1 MPTLTIRVANRESLP
16 TTVDGVTPA
25 WRSQILKSPVGD
37 LKLRSV
43 GHGSSSTPAVHLEY
57 GPIPNRPSDITTFPI
72 ANGESLPTTVDGVTP
87 AWCSRILK
95 APVSDLK
102 LLNVRH
108 GSSST
113 LVVQLE
119 YGPSVNR
126 SSFPDRIF
134 FKGGFNPQLIAI
146 APSLLDTYRREAEF
160 YHYISPMLIS
170 SGMRLPKTWYS
181 GIDSASGQ
189 GIVVLEDLAA
199 QGCSFGT
206 PSETWPVDRV
216 LRGVE
221 QLAIL
226 HAKTWKC
233 AKDSRYKWLK
243 ANNGGLRGI
252 ILELTKPG
260 PFNAVAPKNLEVM
273 GPDFDKSILL
283 DSGRIIT
290 AFKKLWES
298 DASGHLD
305 CFIHGDPHIDNAYMT
320 ASGEPGFLD
329 WQAASNGNCFH
340 DVSYFVTSAL
350 TVEDRRASEEQ
361 IVKHYL
367 QRLGRLGG
375 PQVDWETGWYEYKK
389 HLFHGYV
396 LALTQPGMQSQENI
410 RALVGRYISA
420 IVDHS
425 VIQLLEEL

>member
-1 MPTLTIRVANRESLP
+1 MWFGVRRNVSAIFAFVSCDMVTFSITNRESLP

-25 WRSQILKSPVGD
+25 WCSQILKATV
-37 LKLRSV
+37 
-43 GHGSSSTPAVHLEY
+43 A
-57 GPIPNRPSDITTFPI
+57 DIKI
-72 ANGESLPTTVDGVTP
+72 
-87 AWCSRILK
+87 
-95 APVSDLK
+95 
-102 LLNVRH
+102 LNVRH

-119 YGPSVNR
+119 YDPGLNKTGL
-126 SSFPDRIF
+126 PDRIF
-134 FKGGFNPQLIAI
+134 FKGGFNPELIAI

-170 SGMRLPKTWYS
+170 SGMNLPKTWYS
-181 GIDSASGQ
+181 GIDNSSGQ
-189 GIVVLEDLAA
+189 GIVVLEDLTT

-206 PSETWPVDRV
+206 PIETWPVDRV

-233 AKDSRYKWLK
+233 AEDLSYKWLSS
-243 ANNGGLRGI
+243 NNGGLRGI
-252 ILELTKPG
+252 IRELTKPG
-260 PFNAVAPKNLEVM
+260 PFNAVVPKNLEIL

-283 DSGRIIT
+283 DSDRIVV

-298 DASGHLD
+298 DASGDLD
-305 CFIHGDPHIDNAYMT
+305 CFIHGDPHIDNTYMT
-320 ASGEPGFLD
+320 ASGEPGFID
-329 WQAASNGNCFH
+329 WQAASTGNCFH

-350 TVEDRRASEEQ
+350 TVKDRRTSEEQ
-361 IVKHYL
+361 IVRHYL
-367 QRLGRLGG
+367 KMLKHLSG
-375 PQVDWETGWYEYKK
+375 PQVNWETGWYEYRK

-410 RALVGRYISA
+410 WALVGRFIPA
-420 IVDHS
+420 IIDHS
-425 VIQLLEEL
+425 VIELLEYL

>member
-1 MPTLTIRVANRESLP
+1 MANFSI
-16 TTVDGVTPA
+16 
-25 WRSQILKSPVGD
+25 SNGD
-37 LKLRSV
+37 
-43 GHGSSSTPAVHLEY
+43 
-57 GPIPNRPSDITTFPI
+57 
-72 ANGESLPTTVDGVTP
+72 SLPTTVDGVTP
-87 AWCSRILK
+87 AWCSQILK
-95 APVSDLK
+95 APVADLK
-102 LLNVRH
+102 ILSVRH

-113 LVVQLE
+113 LVVHLE
-119 YGPSVNR
+119 YAPGVDR
-126 SSFPDRIF
+126 SSFPENIF
-134 FKGGFNPQLIAI
+134 FKGGFNPELIAI

-160 YHYISPMLIS
+160 YHHISPKLIS
-170 SGMRLPKTWYS
+170 SGMNLPKSWYS
-181 GIDSASGQ
+181 GIDSSSGQ
-189 GIVVLEDLAA
+189 GIVVLEDLTTL
-199 QGCSFGT
+199 GCSFGN
-206 PSETWPVDRV
+206 PNETWPVDRV

-233 AKDSRYKWLK
+233 IQDPSYKWLST
-243 ANNGGLRGI
+243 NNGGLRGI
-252 ILELTKPG
+252 ILELTKTG
-260 PFNAVAPKNLEVM
+260 PFNAVAPKNLEVL

-283 DSGRIIT
+283 DSDRIVT
-290 AFKKLWES
+290 AFKKLWKS
-298 DASGHLD
+298 DASTELD
-305 CFIHGDPHIDNAYMT
+305 CFIHGDPHIDNTYMT

-350 TVEDRRASEEQ
+350 TVKDRRANEEQ

-367 QRLGRLGG
+367 ESLKHLGG

-410 RALVGRYISA
+410 WALVGRYIPA

-425 VIQLLEEL
+425 VIQLLEGL

>member
-1 MPTLTIRVANRESLP
+1 MAAFSVTNGQSLP
-16 TTVDGVTPA
+16 TTVDGVT
-25 WRSQILKSPVGD
+25 S
-37 LKLRSV
+37 
-43 GHGSSSTPAVHLEY
+43 
-57 GPIPNRPSDITTFPI
+57 
-72 ANGESLPTTVDGVTP
+72 
-87 AWCSRILK
+87 AWCSQILK
-95 APVSDLK
+95 APVADLK
-102 LLNVRH
+102 ILSVRH

-119 YGPSVNR
+119 YALGVNKT
-126 SSFPDRIF
+126 SLPDRIF
-134 FKGGFNPQLIAI
+134 FKGGFNPELVAI

-160 YHYISPMLIS
+160 YHYVSPTLIS
-170 SGMRLPKTWYS
+170 SGMNLPRTWYS
-181 GIDSASGQ
+181 GIDKSSGQ
-189 GIVVLEDLAA
+189 GIVVLEDLTT

-206 PSETWPVDRV
+206 PSEPWPVDRV

-233 AKDSRYKWLK
+233 AQDPSYNWLN

-260 PFNAVAPKNLEVM
+260 PFNAVVPKNLEIL

-283 DSGRIIT
+283 DSNRIVT
-290 AFKKLWES
+290 AFKKLWDS
-298 DASGHLD
+298 DASGDLD
-305 CFIHGDPHIDNAYMT
+305 CFIHGDPHIDNTYIT

-329 WQAASNGNCFH
+329 WQAASTGNCFH

-350 TVEDRRASEEQ
+350 TIDDRRASEEL
-361 IVKHYL
+361 ILRHYL
-367 QRLGRLGG
+367 ETLNRLGG
-375 PQVDWETGWYEYKK
+375 PRIDWKMGWYEYKK

-410 RALVGRYISA
+410 WALVGRYIPA

-425 VIQLLEEL
+425 VIELLEQL

>member
-1 MPTLTIRVANRESLP
+1 MVTFSVAN
-16 TTVDGVTPA
+16 
-25 WRSQILKSPVGD
+25 GD
-37 LKLRSV
+37 
-43 GHGSSSTPAVHLEY
+43 
-57 GPIPNRPSDITTFPI
+57 
-72 ANGESLPTTVDGVTP
+72 SLPTTVDGVTP
-87 AWCSRILK
+87 AWCSQILN

-102 LLNVRH
+102 ILSVRH

-119 YGPSVNR
+119 YDPGVDKTSL
-126 SSFPDRIF
+126 PDHIF
-134 FKGGFNPQLIAI
+134 FKGGFNPELIAI

-170 SGMRLPKTWYS
+170 SGMNLPKTWYS
-181 GIDSASGQ
+181 GIDSSSGQ
-189 GIVVLEDLAA
+189 GIVVLEDLTMK
-199 QGCSFGT
+199 GCSFGT
-206 PSETWPVDRV
+206 PTEPWPVDRV

-233 AKDSRYKWLK
+233 AQEPAYKWLGP
-243 ANNGGLRGI
+243 NNGGLRGI

-260 PFNAVAPKNLEVM
+260 PFNAVVPKNLEIL
-273 GPDFDKSILL
+273 GPDFDKTILM
-283 DSGRIIT
+283 DSSRIVT

-298 DASGHLD
+298 DASGDLD

-329 WQAASNGNCFH
+329 WQAASTGNCFH

-350 TVEDRRASEEQ
+350 TVEDRRAREEQ
-361 IVKHYL
+361 LVRHYL
-367 QRLGRLGG
+367 ETLARLEG
-375 PQVDWETGWYEYKK
+375 PQIDWETGWYEYKK

-410 RALVGRYISA
+410 WALVGRYIPA
-420 IVDHS
+420 IIDHS
-425 VIQLLEEL
+425 VIELLEQL